1 MFADKPNM
9 NKRIIITVLY
19 WIIAVLLISAVLSSL
34 KYEFPD
40 AFFISLMLVPGCI
53 VLKFV
58 LPKVSFSNFRKG
70 LSDIF
75 FISAA
80 VMVSE
85 LMFII
90 CSHIAVKGFPAMVD
104 GIRIPSVL
112 INPAFIAIAMAF
124 ITGGDYLL
132 SRYLKNALADEP
144 APIVFTSDY
153 KKVTLNASEIIY
165 VESRDTE
172 VWICATNGRRFRNK
186 TGITQ
191 WENILGEDFIR
202 VHRSFVV
209 SRRLIDSVAGD
220 YLTLADRTEIP
231 VSRKY
236 RDILNNT
243 LCGISFQKRQ

>member
-1 MFADKPNM
+1 MT
-9 NKRIIITVLY
+9 KRIIITVLY
-19 WIIAVLLISAVLSSL
+19 WILAVLLISAVLLSL
-34 KYEFPD
+34 NYNFSD
-40 AFFISLMLVPGCI
+40 GFFISIMLVPGCV

-75 FISAA
+75 FILSA
-80 VMVSE
+80 VMVAE
-85 LMFII
+85 VLFVI

-112 INPAFIAIAMAF
+112 INPAFLAIAMAF
-124 ITGGDYLL
+124 VTGGDYLL
-132 SRYLKNALADEP
+132 SKYLKKALADEP
-144 APIVFTSDY
+144 APITFTSDY
-153 KKVTLNASEIIY
+153 KKVSLNASEILY

-172 VWICATNGRRFRNK
+172 VWVCATEGRRFRNK

-191 WENILGEDFIR
+191 WENLLGEDFVR

-209 SRRLIDSVAGD
+209 NRRSIVSASGD
-220 YLTLADRTEIP
+220 FLTLTDRTEIP

-236 RDILNNT
+236 RDSVIHLPE
-243 LCGISFQKRQ
+243 ISCSAEK